1 MAKLGQVK
9 TRHEV
14 TAEEAAEQLSH
25 VALGIATGE
34 VWIDDDA
41 RRHALH
47 PGSFVKVAI
56 KGSENKDEG
65 KLVIELSWK
74 NNLRIYGSLP

>member
-1 MAKLGQVK
+1 MAKLSQIK
-9 TRHEV
+9 TSHEV

-34 VWIDDDA
+34 IWIDDQD

-47 PGSFVKVAI
+47 PGDAVKVEI
-56 KGSENKDEG
+56 KGSEDRDEG

-74 NNLRIYGSLP
+74 NNLRIFGAPM